1 MLKTIFAVLLSH
13 SAPTSICGIEPD
25 REPNI
30 VIVYIDD
37 MGWNDLGCT
46 GSKTID
52 TPNLDAMADGGLLFE
67 QAYANAPN
75 CAPSRACLMSG
86 QYTPRH
92 GVYTVGDPRGRTPE
106 RNRLVPIENTQEMAQ
121 EVITL
126 ADMLSRRGYA
136 TSCIGKWNLGQ
147 GTDRPHSP
155 TGQGFD
161 EFRHYKAL
169 GFTDGYFDARGRYS
183 TDVLFDEAIAFIE
196 RNGEAPF
203 FLYLA
208 PDAVHEPA
216 EAPDRLTEKYRR
228 LGSSNPEYAAMVETV
243 DDGMGRLVS
252 RLKRLGLEDDTMV
265 IFTSDNGGTSLP
277 TAPLKGRKGSLY
289 EGGIRVPLIIR
300 GAGIDTPGRRI
311 ETPVIA
317 TDFYTTILD
326 LIDATPQPGQI
337 LDGTSLMPLFRGGAT
352 LDRDALF
359 WHFPAYI
366 GGNTPSGA
374 VRSGRY
380 KAITFFE
387 DDRLELYDLST
398 DPGEQRDLARSRPDL
413 AQAMRTKLENWH
425 SAVGAPIPSEPNP
438 TFNAMADD
446 KPGGDRAMRG
456 ERGRRGG
463 RGGRGARGD
472 GNRDESRAAGPPSGD
487 RTPWPIAHA
496 EELDQNGDG
505 RVEEAEM
512 LAEAEATCRA
522 YDSDGD
528 GRITRLERDGLTP
541 QRPMGG
547 FVKENANK
555 IDRDGDDV
563 ITCEE
568 LAATTRR
575 MFERAAGA
583 AGFIPVDGNPAN
595 VVREGD
601 ETRSST
607 GPAPSQAESFRH
619 FDDVTVS
626 WDDQY
631 IYVESD
637 GMPEHPMMVGIT
649 AWNRQVPI
657 PHAYRGDNAF
667 RIPRTPRPGLE
678 PTPLPYIG
686 PVAVAVNGV
695 PIFNPIKQDGR
706 SDTFTHGELDE
717 FGGHAGR
724 GDDYHY
730 HILPDH
736 LEKTVGLGRPVA
748 WSMDGFPII
757 GPKERSGRA
766 AGDLDES
773 HGHAHGS
780 TGYHYHGSN
789 AFPYIHASFH
799 GEYDDTHQPKARGV
813 RPHTQPLRGAE
824 ITGFEHHDEDSWTL
838 IYQRSGREH
847 AMHWSVEE
855 DGSVTYQLDDGPE
868 ERFERERGRNPEQE
882 DRTQAPT
889 DDRSRRGDRGDGRD
903 RNRDRERGGTR
914 GERQD
919 PPNNA
924 GQSPSSRKP
933 TLDDALKVNV
943 YADNTFTL
951 YINGELVATD
961 PIKFVPHNVVSVEYL
976 PTYPMTI
983 AVLAE
988 DNADPETG
996 MEYADTAIGD
1006 GGFILKFSDGTVTDG
1021 TWKARRFS
1029 WGPLNADTRRPRVRS
1044 NPMPKDWFEIDFD
1057 DDDWDDAT
1065 VFTEDQVD
1073 PKQVFHEHD
1082 FEGASFIW
1090 TEDLSLDNT
1099 VVFRKHVASPPDGRQ
1114 RRDFTNLN
1122 NETPQGGLR
1131 KDGIRNSRPDSPPS
1145 ARSDRNRVGQP
1156 NIILL
1161 LSDDQGWNGLS
1172 VPMDPGDPDSGSSYV
1187 RTPHLAEL
1195 AKEGMTLPNAYAPA
1209 PVCSPSRASIQ
1220 TGRSPGQLRWT
1231 KAARPFTAADG
1242 FPLIPPSTERSLET
1256 GETTIGEIMKGS
1268 GYTTAHFGKW
1278 HLSGGGP
1285 GVHGYDVHDGDTSN
1299 DDAAPHVAPNP
1310 VDIMGMTERAEAFI
1324 DESVETNT
1332 PFYLQ
1337 MSYHALHYP
1346 QNASPE
1352 LIEYYKND
1360 AGRRNEKEI
1369 QKAAMAEELDIG
1381 VGRLLDHLDALGI
1394 ADDTY
1399 VIYMSDNGSG
1409 GQGRVLRGGKGGIW
1423 EGGIRVPC
1431 IIRGPGIIPGTA
1443 SRIRITGIDLLPTF
1457 AAIGR
1462 SEAELPD
1469 GLEGGDFM
1477 PALTGETDSVA
1488 RSQDFLTFHFPH
1500 YQGQDGPQSALI
1512 MGDMKL
1518 VKLYETDTVQLF
1530 DLANDPGENRD
1541 LADARP
1547 EETRHLRRLLE
1558 AHLERI
1564 EASLPTS
1571 NPQVAPE
1578 DERPA
1583 RNGDKKGEGRKN
1595 RGTGREG
1602 RGTR

>member
-1 MLKTIFAVLLSH
+1 MIHQSITFSLMLTSVASTMGHDDHRRNPNVVL
-13 SAPTSICGIEPD
+13 I
-25 REPNI
+25 
-30 VIVYIDD
+30 YIDD

-46 GSKTID
+46 GSAIID
-52 TPNLDAMADGGLLFE
+52 TPNLDDMAADGLLFE

-92 GVYTVGDPRGRTPE
+92 GVYTVGDSRGRTPE
-106 RNRLVPIENTQEMAQ
+106 RNRLIPIENTQEMDQ

-126 ADMLSRRGYA
+126 ADMLSHKGYA
-136 TSCIGKWNLGQ
+136 TTCIGKWNLGQ
-147 GTDRPHSP
+147 GTGRPHSP
-155 TGQGFD
+155 TGQGFE
-161 EFRHYKAL
+161 EFKHYKAL
-169 GFTDGYFDARGRYS
+169 GFTDGYFDSRGRYS
-183 TDVLFDEAIAFIE
+183 TDVLFDEAIDFIE
-196 RNGEAPF
+196 RNKDTSF
-203 FLYLA
+203 FIYLA

-216 EAPDRLTEKYRR
+216 EAPARLTEKYRK
-228 LGSSNPEYAAMVETV
+228 LGSSNPEYTAMVEAV
-243 DDGMGRLVS
+243 DEGMGRLVS
-252 RLKRLGLEDDTMV
+252 RLKRLGLEDDTLV
-265 IFTSDNGGTSLP
+265 IFTSDNGGTTLP
-277 TAPLKGRKGSLY
+277 TAPLRGRKGSLY
-289 EGGIRVPLIIR
+289 EGGIRVPLIIQ
-300 GAGIDTPGRRI
+300 GAGVDTPGRRI

-326 LIDATPQPGQI
+326 LIDAAPEPGQT
-337 LDGTSLMPLFRGGAT
+337 LDGTSLMPLFRGEKT
-352 LDRDALF
+352 LQRDAIF

-380 KAITFFE
+380 KAIMFFE
-387 DDRLELYDLST
+387 NDRLELYDLST
-398 DPGEQRDLARSRPDL
+398 DPGEQRDLSRSRPDL
-413 AQAMRTKLENWH
+413 AQAMRTKLENWQ
-425 SAVGAPIPSEPNP
+425 STVGAPIPTQPNP
-438 TFNAMADD
+438 TFNAMGDG
-446 KPGGDRAMRG
+446 KPGGDRAIRD
-456 ERGRRGG
+456 ERG
-463 RGGRGARGD
+463 RGGRGVRGD
-472 GNRDESRAAGPPSGD
+472 RNRDDSRAAGPPSGD
-487 RTPWPIAHA
+487 RTPWPVAHA

-522 YDSDGD
+522 YDTDGD

-575 MFERAAGA
+575 MFERARGA
-583 AGFIPVDGNPAN
+583 VGFIPVNGKATNQVDK
-595 VVREGD
+595 RE
-601 ETRSST
+601 EST
-607 GPAPSQAESFRH
+607 ASQGPMPSQAESFSH

-626 WDDQY
+626 WDDQFIY
-631 IYVESD
+631 IESD

-649 AWNRQVPI
+649 AWNQQVPI
-657 PHAYRGDNAF
+657 PHDYRGENAF
-667 RIPRTPRPGLE
+667 RIPRTPRPGSE

-686 PVAVAVNGV
+686 PVAIAANGV
-695 PIFNPIKQDGR
+695 PIFNPIKQDGH

-736 LEKTVGLGRPVA
+736 LERIVGVGRPVA
-748 WSMDGFPII
+748 WSMDGYPII
-757 GPKERSGRA
+757 GSRETSGRTA
-766 AGDLDES
+766 RNLDKS
-773 HGHAHGS
+773 HGHSHGDE
-780 TGYHYHGSN
+780 GYHYHGSD
-789 AFPYIHASFH
+789 AFPYIHSSFH
-799 GEYDDTHQPKARGV
+799 GEYDESHQPRARGV
-813 RPHTQPLRGAE
+813 RPYTQPLRGAK
-824 ITGFEHHDEDSWTL
+824 ITGFDQIDENSWSLT
-838 IYQRSGREH
+838 YRHGSRNH
-847 AMHWSVEE
+847 VMRWSMDE
-855 DGSVTYQLDDGPE
+855 DGSLTYQLDDQPE
-868 ERFERERGRNPEQE
+868 ERFERNGSRSARPEARSGPPSEDRRQGRNRSGERNGKRQE
-882 DRTQAPT
+882 
-889 DDRSRRGDRGDGRD
+889 RGDR
-903 RNRDRERGGTR
+903 
-914 GERQD
+914 
-919 PPNNA
+919 PA
-924 GQSPSSRKP
+924 GPTETSSIRKP
-933 TLDDALKVNV
+933 TIEDTLKVNV

-961 PIKFVPHNVVSVEYL
+961 PIKFVPHNVVSVDYL

-996 MEYADTAIGD
+996 MEYADTTIGD

-1029 WGPLNADTRRPRVRS
+1029 WGPLNGDIQRPRVRS
-1044 NPMPKDWFEIDFD
+1044 NPLPKDWFEIGFD
-1057 DDDWDDAT
+1057 DDDWDEAT

-1073 PKQVFHEHD
+1073 PKQVYHEHD

-1090 TEDLSLDNT
+1090 TDDLSLDNT
-1099 VVFRKHVASPPDGRQ
+1099 VVFRKRVASPPDGL
-1114 RRDFTNLN
+1114 RRIDFSNLTN
-1122 NETPQGGLR
+1122 EIPQGGQR
-1131 KDGIRNSRPDSPPS
+1131 KGGNRNPRPIRTPPS
-1145 ARSDRNRVGQP
+1145 QPNPNRESQP

-1172 VPMDPGDPDSGSSYV
+1172 VPMDPRNPDSGSSYV
-1187 RTPHLAEL
+1187 RTPNLAEL
-1195 AKEGMTLPNAYAPA
+1195 ANEGMTLSNAYSPA

-1220 TGRSPGQLRWT
+1220 TGRSPGQLCWT
-1231 KAARPFTAADG
+1231 KAAKPFTAADG

-1256 GETTIGEIMKGS
+1256 SETTIGEIMQGS

-1299 DDAAPHVAPNP
+1299 NDAAPHVAPNP

-1324 DESVETNT
+1324 DEAVETNT

-1346 QNASPE
+1346 QNASTE
-1352 LIEYYKND
+1352 LIEHYKKA
-1360 AGRRNEKEI
+1360 AGGKNEKEI
-1369 QKAAMAEELDIG
+1369 LKAAMAEELDIG
-1381 VGRLLDHLDALGI
+1381 VGRLLNHLDALGI
-1394 ADDTY
+1394 ANDTY

-1409 GQGRVLRGGKGGIW
+1409 GHGRVLRGGKGGLW

-1431 IIRGPGIIPGTA
+1431 IIRGPGIVPGTTN
-1443 SRIRITGIDLLPTF
+1443 SVRITGTDLLPTF

-1462 SEAELPD
+1462 SAVELPD
-1469 GLEGGDFM
+1469 GIEGGDFM
-1477 PALTGETDSVA
+1477 PVLTGETDSVVRA
-1488 RSQDFLTFHFPH
+1488 QDFLTFHFPH

-1518 VKLYETDTVQLF
+1518 VKLYETDSVKLF
-1530 DLANDPGENRD
+1530 DLAKDPGEARD
-1541 LADARP
+1541 LAESMP
-1547 EETRHLRRLLE
+1547 EEARRLRRLLE
-1558 AHLERI
+1558 AHLDRI
-1564 EASLPTS
+1564 DASLPKS

-1578 DERPA
+1578 NERPS
-1583 RNGDKKGEGRKN
+1583 RNGDK
-1595 RGTGREG
+1595 REG
-1602 RGTR
+1602 RRSRGKG

>member
-1 MLKTIFAVLLSH
+1 MMFALMLTLVASTMGH
-13 SAPTSICGIEPD
+13 DDHRGN
-25 REPNI
+25 PNV

-46 GSKTID
+46 GSAIID
-52 TPNLDAMADGGLLFE
+52 TPNLDDMAADGLVFE

-92 GVYTVGDPRGRTPE
+92 GVYTVGDSRGRTPE
-106 RNRLVPIENTQEMAQ
+106 RNRLIPIENTQEMDQ

-126 ADMLSRRGYA
+126 ADMLSHRGYA
-136 TSCIGKWNLGQ
+136 TTCIGKWNLGQ
-147 GTDRPHSP
+147 GTGRPHSP
-155 TGQGFD
+155 TGQGFE
-161 EFRHYKAL
+161 EFKHYKAL
-169 GFTDGYFDARGRYS
+169 GFTDGYFDSRGRYS
-183 TDVLFDEAIAFIE
+183 TDVLFDEAIDFIE
-196 RNGEAPF
+196 RNKDTPF
-203 FLYLA
+203 FIYLA

-216 EAPDRLTEKYRR
+216 EAPARLTEKYRR
-228 LGSSNPEYAAMVETV
+228 LGSSNPEYAAMVEAV
-243 DDGMGRLVS
+243 DEGMGRLVS
-252 RLKRLGLEDDTMV
+252 RLKRLGLEEDTLV

-277 TAPLKGRKGSLY
+277 TAPLRGRKGSLY
-289 EGGIRVPLIIR
+289 EGGIRVPLIIQ

-326 LIDATPQPGQI
+326 LIDASPEPGQT
-337 LDGTSLMPLFRGGAT
+337 LDGTSLMPLFRGETT
-352 LDRDALF
+352 LDRDAIF

-387 DDRLELYDLST
+387 DERLELYDLST

-413 AQAMRTKLENWH
+413 AQAMRTKLEDWQ
-425 SAVGAPIPSEPNP
+425 SAVGAPIPTQPNP
-438 TFNAMADD
+438 TFNAMADG
-446 KPGGDRAMRG
+446 KPGGDRAMRD

-472 GNRDESRAAGPPSGD
+472 RNRDDSGGAGPPSGD
-487 RTPWPIAHA
+487 RTPWPVAHA
-496 EELDQNGDG
+496 EELDRNGDG

-522 YDSDGD
+522 YDTDGD

-555 IDRDGDDV
+555 IDRNGDDV

-568 LAATTRR
+568 LAAITRR
-575 MFERAAGA
+575 MFERARGAG
-583 AGFIPVDGNPAN
+583 GFIPVNGKATTQVAKRN
-595 VVREGD
+595 
-601 ETRSST
+601 ETTASQ
-607 GPAPSQAESFRH
+607 GPMPSQAESFSH

-626 WDDQY
+626 WDDQFIY
-631 IYVESD
+631 IESD

-649 AWNRQVPI
+649 AWNQQVPI
-657 PHAYRGDNAF
+657 PHEYRGENAF
-667 RIPRTPRPGLE
+667 RIPRTPRPGPE
-678 PTPLPYIG
+678 PTPLPYLG
-686 PVAVAVNGV
+686 PVAIAANGV
-695 PIFNPIKQDGR
+695 PIFNPIKQDGH

-736 LEKTVGLGRPVA
+736 LERIVGVGRPVA
-748 WSMDGFPII
+748 WSMDGYPII
-757 GPKERSGRA
+757 GPRETSGRTA
-766 AGDLDES
+766 RNLDES
-773 HGHAHGS
+773 HGHSHGDE
-780 TGYHYHGSN
+780 GYHYHGSD
-789 AFPYIHASFH
+789 AFPYIHSSFH
-799 GEYDDTHQPKARGV
+799 GEYDESHQPRARGV
-813 RPHTQPLRGAE
+813 RPHTQPLRGAR
-824 ITGFEHHDEDSWTL
+824 ITGFEQIDDDSWSLT
-838 IYQRSGREH
+838 YRHENRTH
-847 AMHWSVEE
+847 VMRWSMDE
-855 DGSVTYQLDDGPE
+855 DGSVTYQLDDEPKE
-868 ERFERERGRNPEQE
+868 LFERNGSRSARPETRSGPPSEDRRQGRNRGGDRNGKRRERE
-882 DRTQAPT
+882 DRTADPT
-889 DDRSRRGDRGDGRD
+889 
-903 RNRDRERGGTR
+903 ET
-914 GERQD
+914 
-919 PPNNA
+919 
-924 GQSPSSRKP
+924 SSIRKP
-933 TLDDALKVNV
+933 TIEDTLKVNV

-996 MEYADTAIGD
+996 MEYADTTIGD

-1029 WGPLNADTRRPRVRS
+1029 WGPLNGDTRRPRVRS
-1044 NPMPKDWFEIDFD
+1044 NPMPKDWFEIGFD
-1057 DDDWDDAT
+1057 DDDWDEAT

-1073 PKQVFHEHD
+1073 PKQVYHEHD

-1090 TEDLSLDNT
+1090 TDDLSLDNT
-1099 VVFRKHVASPPDGRQ
+1099 VVFRKHVASPPDGR
-1114 RRDFTNLN
+1114 RRIDFSNLN
-1122 NETPQGGLR
+1122 NETPQGGPR
-1131 KDGIRNSRPDSPPS
+1131 KDGIRNSRPVRTPPS
-1145 ARSDRNRVGQP
+1145 RPDRNREGQP

-1172 VPMDPGDPDSGSSYV
+1172 VPMDPGNPDSGSSYV
-1187 RTPHLAEL
+1187 RTPNLAEL
-1195 AKEGMTLPNAYAPA
+1195 ANEGMTLSNAYASA

-1220 TGRSPGQLRWT
+1220 TGRSPGQLHWT
-1231 KAARPFTAADG
+1231 KAAKPFTAADG
-1242 FPLIPPSTERSLET
+1242 FPLIPPSTERSLDT
-1256 GETTIGEIMKGS
+1256 SETTIGEIMKGS

-1299 DDAAPHVAPNP
+1299 NDAAPHVAPNP

-1324 DESVETNT
+1324 DEAVETNT

-1346 QNASPE
+1346 QNASTE
-1352 LIEYYKND
+1352 LIEHYKNT

-1369 QKAAMAEELDIG
+1369 LKAAMAEELDIG

-1394 ADDTY
+1394 TNDTY

-1409 GQGRVLRGGKGGIW
+1409 GNGRVLRGGKGGLW

-1431 IIRGPGIIPGTA
+1431 IIRGPGIVPGTTN
-1443 SRIRITGIDLLPTF
+1443 SVRITGSDLLPTF

-1462 SEAELPD
+1462 SVAEVPD
-1469 GLEGGDFM
+1469 GIEGGDFM
-1477 PALTGETDSVA
+1477 PVLTGETDSVV

-1500 YQGQDGPQSALI
+1500 YQGQDGPQSAII

-1518 VKLYETDTVQLF
+1518 VKLYETDTVKLF
-1530 DLANDPGENRD
+1530 DLANDPGEARD
-1541 LADARP
+1541 LAESRP
-1547 EETRHLRRLLE
+1547 EETRRLRRLLE
-1558 AHLERI
+1558 AHLDRI
-1564 EASLPTS
+1564 GASLPAS

-1578 DERPA
+1578 NERPA
-1583 RNGDKKGEGRKN
+1583 RNGDKGEGRSN
-1595 RGTGREG
+1595 RGKGRNG
-1602 RGTR
+1602 RGTP